1 MDFYCTFFLTHAY
14 CKGFTFSFLLNLN
27 PTSQSSDVF
36 LWPSSKLG
44 IFTLKRNS
52 FKDINLI
59 FYTTRMLGPLT
70 GSTFYNFLSC
80 LIKWMIVDEW
90 FKENSFNGV
99 TEAVS
104 SQPTILYLFVFFTQ
118 ALLATS
124 SSIKPI
130 IEKWING
137 LKD

>member
-1 MDFYCTFFLTHAY
+1 
-14 CKGFTFSFLLNLN
+14 
-27 PTSQSSDVF
+27 
-36 LWPSSKLG
+36 
-44 IFTLKRNS
+44 
-52 FKDINLI
+52 
-59 FYTTRMLGPLT
+59 
-70 GSTFYNFLSC
+70 
-80 LIKWMIVDEW
+80 MIVDEW